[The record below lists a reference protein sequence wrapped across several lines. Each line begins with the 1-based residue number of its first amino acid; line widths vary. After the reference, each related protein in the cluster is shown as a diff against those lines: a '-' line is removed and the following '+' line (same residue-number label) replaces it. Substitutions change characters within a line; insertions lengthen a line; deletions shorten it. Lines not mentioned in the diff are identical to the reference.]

1 VNGFSDMRWL
11 LSNSVM
17 VFSNVLYVLIMGRVL
32 CSWLIGNSG
41 SKIKEFFYVLTE
53 PFLGPI
59 RSMIGR
65 SPLGGGMMLDFSP
78 VIALFLIQILRTII
92 INVIYSVF

>member
-1 VNGFSDMRWL
+1 MGGFSDMRWL

-32 CSWLIGNSG
+32 CSWLVGGSG

-59 RSMIGR
+59 RSMISR

-78 VIALFLIQILRTII
+78 VIALFLIQLLRTII
-92 INVIYSVF
+92 INIIYSVF